1 MKELLDRFVKHVA
14 LSIVVVSAVIMGYI
28 IYDLSLS
35 KNSVAETIVEKVS
48 DRVHAELTN
57 YFEPIQHE
65 LRTTATQTRVEGF
78 YNMDSSDFTQLFI
91 PVITSFPHITSMGIA
106 DEDGIEFDIIKDTLP
121 EQWLTRQINLDHWGE
136 KERWYS
142 FTLDERYNKTKDSSW
157 FTDLFEDP
165 RSRIWFKG
173 AVEQD
178 RGKLFWT
185 NPYQRNESGEL
196 NITVS
201 TSWFNDLETQKRI
214 ILSYDIRLQDISN
227 FTNALKPTENGEVMI
242 LSGDKQQVIGAPQGY
257 KKEAKEA
264 NIINKELS
272 KVVNLPE
279 SSRPIRYKSEGIVW
293 WGATKEFKLNDEQS
307 FLIVIALPENDFLK
321 EINESQFLMAGGF
334 LGILILSILILR
346 SHNKQRRQKLALEE
360 KNKEINKQKEV
371 ISKKNEEIVDSINY
385 ARRIQAAIL
394 PPIRLVNNYLN
405 NSFVLYIPKDIVAG
419 DFYWMES
426 IKSKQNENLTLFAA
440 ADCTGHGVPGAMV
453 SVMCHNA
460 LNRSVR
466 EFGFRKANKI
476 LDKSRELVVEEFS
489 KSDFAMSDGMDISLC
504 VLNMDTL
511 ELSWAGANNPL
522 WIVRANDIIEY
533 KPDKQPVGNH
543 LVNDPFTNHDIQLQ
557 KGDVIYVFSDG
568 IQDQFGGPKG
578 KKFKIKR
585 LKDLLLEVH
594 QKKPAEQH
602 DIIVQTIEEWKGE
615 EEQVDDICLIGVQL

>member
-1 MKELLDRFVKHVA
+1 MKELLDRFVKHLA
-14 LSIVVVSAVIMGYI
+14 LSIVIVSAAIMGYI

-35 KNSVAETIVEKVS
+35 KNSVAETIVGKVS

-57 YFEPIQHE
+57 YFEPIQQE
-65 LRTTATQTRVEGF
+65 LRTTAAQTQVKGF
-78 YNMDSSDFTQLFI
+78 YTMDSTDFTQLFV

-106 DEDGIEFDIIKDTLP
+106 DEEGVEYDIIKDTIP
-121 EQWLTRQINLDHWGE
+121 DKWLTRHINVSRWGKKE
-136 KERWYS
+136 KWYS
-142 FTLDERYNKTKDSSW
+142 FSLDDNYTKHKDSIW
-157 FTDLFEDP
+157 FTKLFEDP

-173 AVEQD
+173 AVKQEKN
-178 RGKLFWT
+178 KLFWT
-185 NPYQRNESGEL
+185 EPYKRNGEL
-196 NITVS
+196 SITVS
-201 TSWFNDLETQKRI
+201 TSWYNDTTTKKRI
-214 ILSYDIRLQDISN
+214 ILSYDIKLQDISE
-227 FTNALKPTENGEVMI
+227 FTKTLKPTDNGEVMI
-242 LSGDKQQVIGAPQGY
+242 LSGDKKQVIGAPQGH
-257 KKEAKEA
+257 KKAFDTQNK
-264 NIINKELS
+264 INNELAM
-272 KVVNLPE
+272 VVDLPE
-279 SSRPIRYKSEGIVW
+279 SSRPIRYKSEGVVW

-321 EINESQFLMAGGF
+321 EINESQILMAGGF

-346 SHNKQRRQKLALEE
+346 SHNKQRRQKLALAN
-360 KNKEINKQKEV
+360 KNTEINKQKEV
-371 ISKKNEEIVDSINY
+371 ISKKNDEILDSINY

-405 NSFVLYIPKDIVAG
+405 NSFVLYLPKDIVAG

-426 IKSKQNENLTLFAA
+426 VKSNGNENLILFAA

-504 VLNMDTL
+504 VLNLDTL
-511 ELSWAGANNPL
+511 ELNWAGANNPL
-522 WIVRANDIIEY
+522 WIVRSNEIIEY
-533 KPDKQPVGNH
+533 IADKQPVGNH
-543 LVNDPFTNHDIQLQ
+543 LVNDPFTNHKIQLQ

-578 KKFKIKR
+578 KKFKVKR
-585 LKDLLLEVH
+585 LKDLLLEIH
-594 QKKPAEQH
+594 QEKPKNQH
-602 DIIVQTIEEWKGE
+602 EIIYKTIEDWRGK